1 MVYLLVSVSLFSS
14 VLQSQSLLQEFI
26 DYVKVSLLP
35 GFEICLNLNWQDT
48 ITIGLVEMSILIMY
62 MLCD

>member
-35 GFEICLNLNWQDT
+35 GFF
-48 ITIGLVEMSILIMY
+48 ITGILDISILIY
-62 MLCD
+62 

>member
-1 MVYLLVSVSLFSS
+1 MLGMVYLLVNVSLFSS

-35 GFEICLNLNWQDT
+35 GLKS
-48 ITIGLVEMSILIMY
+48 VSI
-62 MLCD
+62 